1 MPELTPTDRIIEIL
15 THLQT
20 SQMAAL
26 AELRQQEA
34 SLATLNYLVQ
44 AMNCTNAALAD
55 ASRPLLERLLRLEE
69 GGSRDG

>member
-1 MPELTPTDRIIEIL
+1 MPELSREDRIIEIL

-26 AELRQQEA
+26 HELRQQEA

-44 AMNCTNAALAD
+44 AMEFTSAALGD
-55 ASRPLLERLLRLEE
+55 ASKPLLERLLNLE
-69 GGSRDG
+69 GGGTSD

>member
-1 MPELTPTDRIIEIL
+1 MSELIPTDRIIEIL

-26 AELRQQEA
+26 QELRQQEA
-34 SLATLNYLVQ
+34 SLFTLDQIVQ

-55 ASRPLLERLLRLEE
+55 ASKPLLERLLNLE
-69 GGSRDG
+69 GGGTSD

>member
-1 MPELTPTDRIIEIL
+1 MPELTRDDRIIEIL

-26 AELRQQEA
+26 QELRHQEA
-34 SLATLNYLVQ
+34 SLSTLNYLVQ
-44 AMNCTNAALAD
+44 AMDVTNAALAD

-69 GGSRDG
+69 GGTNA